1 MASPQEKNGMN
12 GYSNGNSNG
21 NSNGKGKHA
30 AAPQARPKTQA
41 QPEEKKEGV
50 VKSFKKLRVLSKRP
64 LPREMGD
71 GSYRVVDTRPGLKQD
86 VRRLRGKDLKT
97 LFEIVR
103 SKVKGEMQQDDKTML
118 MERTIQLVANLS
130 DHSKVQEAL
139 TNSFIAQLWNSIDH
153 PPMLYMGDKFR
164 FRQPDGSNNVS

>member
-86 VRRLRGKDLKT
+86 VRRLRGK
-97 LFEIVR
+97 
-103 SKVKGEMQQDDKTML
+103 GE
-118 MERTIQLVANLS
+118 
-130 DHSKVQEAL
+130 
-139 TNSFIAQLWNSIDH
+139 LW
-153 PPMLYMGDKFR
+153 
-164 FRQPDGSNNVS
+164 VVV

>member
-1 MASPQEKNGMN
+1 MAG
-12 GYSNGNSNG
+12 GCV
-21 NSNGKGKHA
+21 
-30 AAPQARPKTQA
+30 
-41 QPEEKKEGV
+41 GV
-50 VKSFKKLRVLSKRP
+50 GEILT
-64 LPREMGD
+64 MA
-71 GSYRVVDTRPGLKQD
+71 
-86 VRRLRGKDLKT
+86 DLKT